1 MGDLAIL
8 PEKPVIVPIVS
19 PQIHWDALLL
29 EVRRGTGDSLTRSMD
44 QCEVRPSLDQSIVA
58 ALAQFRQSGFVE
70 PNKAVRNAN
79 AELRFLYFSF
89 FCLFDPA
96 VCLDV
101 SLETQISLISHH
113 SKPNAFVIGGSL
125 FEWKPGIIE
134 LSKPRFPFLTRYFA
148 NLLLLAFQCNGYSQ
162 IWEGWEKHTLPD
174 QTFTLLP
181 KRAD

>member
-1 MGDLAIL
+1 MGDLAIQI
-8 PEKPVIVPIVS
+8 EKPVIVPIIS
-19 PQIHWDALLL
+19 PQIHWDTFLL

-44 QCEVRPSLDQSIVA
+44 QCEVRPKSDQSIVA

-70 PNKAVRNAN
+70 PNRAVRNAN

-89 FCLFDPA
+89 FCLFDST
-96 VCLDV
+96 VCLDIN
-101 SLETQISLISHH
+101 LETQISTISHH

-125 FEWKPGIIE
+125 FEWKPGIVE

-148 NLLLLAFQCNGYSQ
+148 NFLLLTFQMNGYSQ
-162 IWEGWEKHTLPD
+162 VWEGFEKRTLPD
-174 QTFTLLP
+174 QTFNLEP